1 MNHELDILETA
12 LTGAIERLSV
22 SGRCAVLSY
31 HSGED
36 RIVKSVF
43 RQSAGEVPPPRP
55 GLPPPPGSEATV
67 RLLGRRAR
75 TPSESEKAGN
85 HRASAARLRAVERLS
100 LPG

>member
-1 MNHELDILETA
+1 M
-12 LTGAIERLSV
+12 
-22 SGRCAVLSY
+22 LSY

-36 RIVKSVF
+36 RIVKNVF
-43 RQSAGEVPPPRP
+43 RRSAGEFPPPRP

-75 TPSESEKAGN
+75 TPTESEKATN

-100 LPG
+100 RDD